1 MLKKF
6 FAKFFNNVDGQ
17 SKTITSAAFILGT
30 TSILSGFL
38 GIVRDRLLAS
48 TFGAGDDLD
57 VYYAAFRIP
66 DFIYMFL
73 IAGALSGG
81 FIPIFTSYLK
91 NKDGHYEADRDAWR
105 LVNNFLNIFFI
116 ALVFLCALFAIF
128 APGITVLLAPGFS
141 PEKMALTVKLSRI
154 IFLETMLLGI
164 SGVFSAVL
172 QSFKRFLMYSLT
184 SVVYN
189 LGIIIGIL
197 FFAKYWGITG
207 VAFGVV
213 LGAFLH
219 MAIQLP
225 SILSAGYRYRPM
237 FDFYHEGFFKILKL
251 MAPRSLSLGI
261 SQLNYLAITV
271 LASGLTAGSLAIFN
285 FSYNIVTL
293 PLGIIGASF
302 AIAAFPVL
310 CEAFNE
316 KDWHKFRENFSA
328 TFRQILF
335 LTVPVCGLL
344 IVLRAQII
352 RVILG
357 AGKFT
362 WRDTILTI
370 EALQFF
376 ALSLIFQSLS
386 LLLIRAFLARED
398 SKTPLKAVLFGF
410 FARIGIAFIL
420 SRGLGVGGLT
430 FGFMLGDF
438 LTFILL
444 WVFLKLQIK
453 KGLDEYKIAA
463 ASVKIFIASFLAASV
478 AYLTLHLVAPAV
490 NMQTGLGIAV
500 QGFLA
505 GLFGL
510 AAYIFFSLYFKSQ
523 EMLDVWQVLVKR
535 LPWRKPA
542 PEILEP
548 IDGIERK

>member
-1 MLKKF
+1 MFKNLFKKF
-6 FAKFFNNVDGQ
+6 FNKADGQ
-17 SKTITSAAFILGT
+17 SKTITSAAFILAS

-38 GIVRDRLLAS
+38 GILRDRLLAS

-66 DFIYMFL
+66 DFVYMFL

-91 NKDGHYEADRDAWR
+91 NKDGHYKADEDAWL
-105 LVNNFLNIFFI
+105 LVNNFLNIFFVV
-116 ALVFLCALFAIF
+116 LVFSCALFAIF

-141 PEKMALTVKLSRI
+141 PEKMALTAKLSRI

-164 SGVFSAVL
+164 SGIFSAVL

-197 FFAKYWGITG
+197 FFVKYWGITG

-225 SILSAGYRYRPM
+225 SILSSGYRYRPV
-237 FDFYHEGFFKILKL
+237 FDFYHKGFLKIIKL

-261 SQLNYLAITV
+261 SQLNYVAITV
-271 LASGLTAGSLAIFN
+271 LASGLTVGSLAIFN
-285 FSYNIVTL
+285 FSYNIITL

-310 CEAFNE
+310 CDAFHE
-316 KDWHKFRENFSA
+316 KDWHKFRENFSSV
-328 TFRQILF
+328 FRQILF
-335 LTVPVCGLL
+335 LTVPVCGFL

-362 WRDTILTI
+362 WSDTILTI

-376 ALSLIFQSLS
+376 ALSLIFESLS

-398 SKTPLKAVLFGF
+398 SRTPLVITLLGSFVC
-410 FARIGIAFIL
+410 IGLAFIF
-420 SRGLGVGGLT
+420 SRGFGVGGLT
-430 FGFMLGDF
+430 LGFTFGNF
-438 LTFILL
+438 FIFVLL
-444 WVFLKLQIK
+444 WIFLKLQVRK
-453 KGLDEYKIAA
+453 SLDEYKIAA
-463 ASVKIFIASFLAASV
+463 AGLKIFTASFLAASV
-478 AYLTLHLVAPAV
+478 AYFTLHLVAPAV
-490 NMQTGLGIAV
+490 NMQTSLGVAV

-505 GLFGL
+505 GLSGVG
-510 AAYIFFSLYFKSQ
+510 AYIFFSLFFKSQ
-523 EMLDVWQVLVKR
+523 EMLDIWDVFKKR
-535 LPWRKPA
+535 LPWKKSA
-542 PEILEP
+542 PEILET